1 MMMMMN
7 DDDDDDERWSL
18 SGVIL
23 VSPVLQTLPL
33 WDLVVNRLRQCAAP
47 FLEAGSARAAEFK
60 VSNNK
65 KYSIAAVSQTQT
77 PGELHTTG

>member
-7 DDDDDDERWSL
+7 DDDDDEEEEERWSL

-47 FLEAGSARAAEFK
+47 FLEAGSARAAEVQSFK
-60 VSNNK
+60 
-65 KYSIAAVSQTQT
+65 
-77 PGELHTTG
+77 